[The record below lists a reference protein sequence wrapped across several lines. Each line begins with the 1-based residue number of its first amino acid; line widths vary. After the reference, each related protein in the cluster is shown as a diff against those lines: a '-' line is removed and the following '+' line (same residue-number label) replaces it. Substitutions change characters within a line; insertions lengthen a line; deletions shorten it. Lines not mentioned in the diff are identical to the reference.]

1 MPCEI
6 ALGPLAIRF
15 SLWLRYGRKRNAHKP
30 VQRLAPSREWPS
42 LWKPPPLER
51 TAPLPPYRWIFRGR
65 ISPAFPG
72 QSHADAFRNDA
83 NHRFAFTGL
92 SRCIALGYPMC
103 FSKIPAKTSTTNGR
117 PLQECRSAFPGC
129 YSPGIVSCSVYFGSF
144 LSFILHVWFVLVNFG
159 LFWLISRKL
168 SLAAVYN
175 LIVVIHF
182 RLYGIKVWHTI
193 IDFM

>member
-42 LWKPPPLER
+42 LWKPSLLER
-51 TAPLPPYRWIFRGR
+51 TASLPAYRWIFRGR

-103 FSKIPAKTSTTNGR
+103 FSKIPAKTSTGWSLR
-117 PLQECRSAFPGC
+117 ECRPAFPGC
-129 YSPGIVSCSVYFGSF
+129 YSAGIVSCSLCFGSF
-144 LSFILHVWFVLVNFG
+144 LFFILHVWFVVVNFG
-159 LFWLISRKL
+159 LFWLKSSKL
-168 SLAAVYN
+168 SAEAVYN
-175 LIVVIHF
+175 LIVAVHF
-182 RLYGIKVWHTI
+182 RN
-193 IDFM
+193 